1 MCDAEQCGRE
11 WRVMN
16 LAENL
21 GEIWRNLMANAD
33 SIYELSEEELE
44 KVSAGLN
51 LAVVVRSSN
60 QNIVQTGNQLDVV
73 VNNRVRA
80 HLNIG

>member
-1 MCDAEQCGRE
+1 
-11 WRVMN
+11 
-16 LAENL
+16 
-21 GEIWRNLMANAD
+21 MANAD
-33 SIYELSEEELE
+33 SIYELREEELE

-73 VNNRVRA
+73 VDNRLRA

>member
-1 MCDAEQCGRE
+1 
-11 WRVMN
+11 MN

-33 SIYELSEEELE
+33 SIYELREEDLE

-51 LAVVVRSSN
+51 LAVVVRSSD
-60 QNIVQTGNQLDVV
+60 QHIEQTGNQLDVV
-73 VNNRVRA
+73 VNNKVRA
-80 HLNIG
+80 HLYIG

>member
-1 MCDAEQCGRE
+1 
-11 WRVMN
+11 MN

-51 LAVVVRSSN
+51 LAVVVRSSH
-60 QNIVQTGNQLDVV
+60 QNIVQTGNQLDVI

>member
-1 MCDAEQCGRE
+1 MD
-11 WRVMN
+11 

-33 SIYELSEEELE
+33 SIYELREEELE

-73 VNNRVRA
+73 VDNRLRA

>member
-1 MCDAEQCGRE
+1 
-11 WRVMN
+11 
-16 LAENL
+16 
-21 GEIWRNLMANAD
+21 MANAD

-51 LAVVVRSSN
+51 LAVIVRSSN

-73 VNNRVRA
+73 VDNRLRA